1 MVRFNICSKSQHM
14 FLDISEKKNVCVNL
28 WNRNALYLFLL

>member
-14 FLDISEKKNVCVNL
+14 FLDISEKMFVNL

>member
-14 FLDISEKKNVCVNL
+14 FLDISGKNVCVNL

>member
-1 MVRFNICSKSQHM
+1 MVRFNICSKSQNM
-14 FLDISEKKNVCVNL
+14 FLDISEKNVCVNL